1 MNKTININLAGL
13 FFHIDEDA
21 YNRLQKYL
29 ASVKK
34 SFSGTQGADEIMRDI
49 ESRVAELFLE
59 KRKNEQQVISIQHVE
74 EVIEIMGQP
83 EDYEVDEDIF
93 EEQPRARR
101 HRTQLQGKQLFR
113 DTANGYVGGVCAG
126 LGHYI
131 NLDAIWVR
139 LIWVF
144 LFISSVGWLIPIYI
158 LLWILVPD
166 AVSKIDRLK
175 MMGKEVNISN
185 LGNSTE
191 GNFDEVADEQTSG
204 SHHIVGQ
211 KGKRGSVKF
220 FGLLGRFF
228 KNVLKILFK
237 IIGLIVF
244 LASTIGLISIIVSLF
259 TVAFVDVEGQ
269 NMIHFFDIVIPW
281 QNVTWLLFLAIILAT
296 CIPLLVLAILGLKM
310 LVRNMKSI
318 GTPAKIILVILWIA
332 SIIFLSIAV
341 GRIAANQAF
350 EANIQNV
357 ERFEIEEEKV
367 FELNLESL
375 EDLDNTVYVNSH
387 NFDMVEYNGTVAL
400 RNRNLRVGLAS
411 TKDSVARVVLVQS
424 AKGSSYEKAKENAS
438 HLVYEYKVEQNTF
451 SAPEYVII
459 PKGYGFFQQETKV
472 VIYLPEGTTFKLN
485 REFYDRYSSWLNDD
499 AVRLS
504 HSWNHMY
511 QMEKDGAACMDCEVI
526 EETSEPKD
534 PVNEALQE
542 SSDSIKEDFNENQ
555 WSYEEEN

>member
-101 HRTQLQGKQLFR
+101 NRGQFQGKQLFR

-166 AVSKIDRLK
+166 AVTKIERLK

-185 LGNSTE
+185 LGNTSE
-191 GNFDEVADEQTSG
+191 GNFDQVADEQTSA

-211 KGKRGSVKF
+211 KGKRGSVRF

-228 KNVLKILFK
+228 KNIFKILFK
-237 IIGLIVF
+237 IIGLLVF

-259 TVAFVDVEGQ
+259 TVAFIDVDGQ
-269 NMIHFFDIVIPW
+269 NLIHFFDIVIPW
-281 QNVTWLLFLAIILAT
+281 ENVTWLLFLAIILAT

-318 GTPAKIILVILWIA
+318 GTPAKIILVILWVA
-332 SIIFLSIAV
+332 SIIFLSITI
-341 GRIAANQAF
+341 GRVAANQAF
-350 EANIQNV
+350 EAKIPDV
-357 ERFEIEEEKV
+357 ERFEVDENL
-367 FELNLESL
+367 FELNLQSL
-375 EDLDNTVYVNSH
+375 EELDNAVYVNSH
-387 NFDMVEYNGTVAL
+387 NFDMVEYNGTIAL
-400 RNRNLRVGLAS
+400 RNRNLRVALAS
-411 TKDSVARVVLVQS
+411 TKDSVARVVLTHS
-424 AKGSSYEKAKENAS
+424 ARGGSYEKAKENAS
-438 HLVYEYKVEQNTF
+438 QLVYEYNVEQNRFT
-451 SAPEYVII
+451 APEYVII
-459 PKGYGFFQQETKV
+459 PKGYGFFQQETQV

-485 REFYDRYSSWLNDD
+485 RKFYDRYRSWLNDD
-499 AVRLS
+499 TIRIP
-504 HSWNHMY
+504 HGWDHHY
-511 QMEKDGAACMDCEVI
+511 IMEKNEAICLDCEDI
-526 EETSEPKD
+526 EEPSKAQD
-534 PVNEALQE
+534 PIDEVLQE
-542 SSDSIKEDFNENQ
+542 EADSIQNDFNENQ
-555 WSYEEEN
+555 WKYEEEN